1 MKNRVL
7 IVSLIIMF
15 FLMLSAVS
23 AVDNNI
29 TSDNLNSN
37 NNDDVISSVSEDELS
52 NDDGNFK
59 AIGDVKN
66 SSDIKTSLKSTD
78 SNVVKGKYFSAQLTY
93 ENGSGIAEM
102 PVQFTL
108 GSVVEN
114 ITTDENGTAK
124 FLINTAKG
132 TYTISYMFSQEGY
145 TASSAQSKI
154 LVIENSESSIK
165 ASNYVAYVGVK
176 NPFTVTLSAGGVN
189 LAGRTVKFALN
200 GKVYSVKTNSKGQ
213 ATLNINIAKGTYKI
227 KYSYAGEQN
236 INPIKGSAKITVKKG
251 MPTKIKKANSV
262 KYYSNTKGAFKVKLT
277 DVRGNA
283 LANKKVVFAVK
294 KKKYVKKTN
303 ANGVAGINLK
313 LSKGTYKIAYA
324 FGKTSVYNKAKAHS
338 TIKVVNKP
346 VKMANNGFWLFASDM
361 KKVSLNQL
369 AKYGT
374 KHIFLNFIS
383 LEWYG
388 QKYVESFIAK
398 AKAKGMKV
406 HIWMQIFYEGSWIS
420 PVYSDGSFKYS
431 FFNKKVAEAVKYA
444 KLKGVAGVHM
454 DYIRFPGDAY
464 KHTNGVKAINYFT
477 KQVSKAVHDVNSK
490 LIVSAAVMPE
500 TNDNKYYYGQDIPTM
515 AKYLDVII
523 PMVYKGNYNAGVN
536 WIKSTTSWFVKHSK
550 GAEVWT
556 GLQSY
561 GSDSNVVKLS
571 ASELRKDS
579 YYAALGGACGVI
591 LFRWGLV
598 NFFNFNN
605 IH

>member
-1 MKNRVL
+1 MSIFNYKDNAL
-7 IVSLIIMF
+7 ISGT
-15 FLMLSAVS
+15 
-23 AVDNNI
+23 DY
-29 TSDNLNSN
+29 SDFIN
-37 NNDDVISSVSEDELS
+37 NNYGSNVIWNNLHKAKD
-52 NDDGNFK
+52 DDGNFK

-283 LANKKVVFAVK
+283 LANKKVVFFQTHGAYVGSEHTVTAFARAGALLGEECSVLGTFSCQCAVSPSMIK
-294 KKKYVKKTN
+294 ARKEGKIPGHKNDNLDECLKRWKDAESHPDEKDLEAIQN
-303 ANGVAGINLK
+303 FAQKMQIVAE
-313 LSKGTYKIAYA
+313 
-324 FGKTSVYNKAKAHS
+324 
-338 TIKVVNKP
+338 
-346 VKMANNGFWLFASDM
+346 
-361 KKVSLNQL
+361 
-369 AKYGT
+369 
-374 KHIFLNFIS
+374 KHI
-383 LEWYG
+383 
-388 QKYVESFIAK
+388 K
-398 AKAKGMKV
+398 
-406 HIWMQIFYEGSWIS
+406 
-420 PVYSDGSFKYS
+420 
-431 FFNKKVAEAVKYA
+431 NK
-444 KLKGVAGVHM
+444 
-454 DYIRFPGDAY
+454 I
-464 KHTNGVKAINYFT
+464 
-477 KQVSKAVHDVNSK
+477 
-490 LIVSAAVMPE
+490 
-500 TNDNKYYYGQDIPTM
+500 
-515 AKYLDVII
+515 
-523 PMVYKGNYNAGVN
+523 
-536 WIKSTTSWFVKHSK
+536 
-550 GAEVWT
+550 
-556 GLQSY
+556 
-561 GSDSNVVKLS
+561 
-571 ASELRKDS
+571 
-579 YYAALGGACGVI
+579 
-591 LFRWGLV
+591 
-598 NFFNFNN
+598 
-605 IH
+605 